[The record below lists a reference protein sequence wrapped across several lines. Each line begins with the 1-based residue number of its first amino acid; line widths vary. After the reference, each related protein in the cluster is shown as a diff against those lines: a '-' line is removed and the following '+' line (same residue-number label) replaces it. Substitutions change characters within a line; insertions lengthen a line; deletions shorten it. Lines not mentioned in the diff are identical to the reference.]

1 MPASKGAD
9 RVDFGIGSQQVLLL
23 EAALGQDKAMAAEA
37 LDRWWAGIADFDDV
51 RGTDANLFPQVYWNL
66 GSRIRDTTLRAR
78 LKGTARHHWVRN
90 QYLATNGGQLLDV
103 LGQAGIPV
111 LLLKGAAIAST
122 MDDDLGLRTMS
133 DCDLLVPRSRAVE
146 VIDILARSD
155 LLEPGRID
163 PRDLD
168 VVHGVTLAM
177 RKNQH
182 ANFDLHWRPL
192 RSVGA
197 VELAEEMFAN
207 ARPATFAGR
216 SCLAPCPEH
225 LVFHAIAHG
234 FDWSPYPRYD
244 WLIDVIKVLRRSA
257 GGFDWDELAATALR
271 YRFACM
277 VGAALE
283 EARDEARI
291 DIPDAILRRL
301 RRPLAVLERLEA
313 RTRLSPAPARSVF
326 EELLLALQGIRRQS
340 QRDLRRPVLGAI
352 SILAQSLL
360 GSFSGS
366 RDFILNDRKE
376 PVTHLQGW
384 SAPELTGRWTEG
396 KLVSCALYAA
406 DGARPTSLSLR
417 AHPFAH
423 RATKPHV
430 VEVSA
435 GWRRLGTLRWRSS
448 GAGPYAQEIALPSAI
463 WRKDTA
469 VLRFRIRNPA
479 SPIETGFNGDTRALG
494 IFVERMSVA
503 PAPRDVAQAPLDLS
517 SGGSDRDVLWHGW
530 SRPEPFGSWT
540 DGKAAVLRWR
550 AARDIAPGSI
560 LRVDFVRVAPGA
572 NAIRGRLVVN
582 DRWADAFSCSPS
594 QGNLILPTDLPQH
607 ITAGTE
613 MSVRIEIA
621 NPRRRRAANP
631 SDERRLGLA
640 VRRVSIESPQSSP
653 GSSPAE
659 GRAGAPALRR

>member
-1 MPASKGAD
+1 MN
-9 RVDFGIGSQQVLLL
+9 FGIGSQQVLLL
-23 EAALGQDKAMAAEA
+23 KAALGQDKAMAAEA

-90 QYLATNGGQLLDV
+90 QYLVANGGQLLDA
-103 LGQAGIPV
+103 LGQAGVPV

-133 DCDLLVPRSRAVE
+133 DCDMLVPRNRAME
-146 VIDILARSD
+146 VIDILARSG

-168 VVHGVTLAM
+168 VVHGITLAL
-177 RKNQH
+177 RKNRH

-192 RSVGA
+192 RTVGA
-197 VELAEEMFAN
+197 VELADEMFAN
-207 ARPATFAGR
+207 ARPTAFAGR
-216 SCLAPCPEH
+216 SCLAPCPEY

-244 WLIDVIKVLRRSA
+244 WLIDVIKVLRRTA
-257 GGFDWDELAATALR
+257 DRFDWDRLAATALS

-283 EARDEARI
+283 EARDKAGIE
-291 DIPDAILRRL
+291 IPDAFLRRL

-352 SILAQSLL
+352 SILAQSML

-366 RDFILNDRKE
+366 RGFILNDCKE

-396 KLVSCALYAA
+396 RLVSCALYAP

-417 AHPFAH
+417 ARPFAH

-448 GAGPYAQEIALPSAI
+448 GVGPYAQEIALPSAI
-463 WRKDTA
+463 WRKETA

-479 SPIETGFNGDTRALG
+479 SPIETGLNGDTRVLG
-494 IFVERMSVA
+494 IFVEHMSVD
-503 PAPRDVAQAPLDLS
+503 PAPRDVTRTALDLS
-517 SGGSDRDVLWHGW
+517 SGGPDHDVLWHGW
-530 SRPEPFGSWT
+530 SRPESFGSWT
-540 DGKAAVLRWR
+540 DGKVAVLRWR

-560 LRVDFVRVAPGA
+560 LRVDVVRVAPGA

-582 DRWADAFSCSPS
+582 DRWADTFSCSPS
-594 QGNLILPTDLPQH
+594 RGKMDLAVRLPEQIP
-607 ITAGTE
+607 AGTD
-613 MSVRIEIA
+613 MSVKLEIA
-621 NPRRRRAANP
+621 NPRRRRAANAA
-631 SDERRLGLA
+631 DERRLGLA
-640 VRRVSIESPQSSP
+640 VGRVSIEEPQSSP
-653 GSSPAE
+653 GSSPAD
-659 GRAGAPALRR
+659 GRTGAPALRR